1 MNMSNFKNGRDTLAI
16 KVRNRHRTK
25 PLYGLEKVPVEALLK
40 LALEQVGE
48 QESYIEELEE
58 KIRRQEVEYS
68 IKRKEEILAL
78 NNEIY
83 KEAMIESRKSYD
95 VQRLTSIVAKQKKK
109 IKELRD
115 SRKELIQEIV
125 RLKKLREDVHE

>member
-1 MNMSNFKNGRDTLAI
+1 MNMSDFKNGRDTLAI

-83 KEAMIESRKSYD
+83 KEAMIESRKSND

-125 RLKKLREDVHE
+125 RLKMLREEA

>member
-1 MNMSNFKNGRDTLAI
+1 MNMSDFKNGRDTLAI

-78 NNEIY
+78 KNEIY

-125 RLKKLREDVHE
+125 RLKMLREEA